1 VTNQVAHLLC
11 LESWTMEY
19 LDLHE
24 NLGSMHMHSY
34 ISLSQSVLSKSPPT
48 DLTETSKLKKA
59 GNKIRLM
66 KVQRNL
72 HNNN

>member
-1 VTNQVAHLLC
+1 
-11 LESWTMEY
+11 MEY

-24 NLGSMHMHSY
+24 NLGSMHMNSY

-59 GNKIRLM
+59 GNKIRNG
-66 KVQRNL
+66 KK
-72 HNNN
+72 